1 VRKKADPK
9 VCLLTFS
16 NALTL
21 VAWTA
26 IAPTAAASATTTA
39 SATATTTTAASATE
53 ATTTATASTAAAKSA
68 ATATRSTLG
77 FGSCFVHGQRASI
90 HLLAI
95 KACDCCIC
103 FGVVAHFDKGETAR
117 LSAIT
122 VANDIDGVHLPK
134 LCKRTPQRIFIG
146 LEI

>member
-9 VCLLTFS
+9 VCLLKFS

-53 ATTTATASTAAAKSA
+53 ATTTATATTTAAKSA